1 MCEEDV
7 VLRNVGYWSENKLI
21 LEVWANR
28 NGSVGLLAPPPT
40 NPPEIPGPP
49 PPHRTTPASRA
60 TQNAGGECVERSGD
74 GGGGGGGCYNALMA
88 RARTRRAECRRR
100 GACRHRRRP
109 SVRSLRA
116 GGEAPSVRPG
126 SIFTTA
132 HRTTTNRGGL
142 LAPRRPHTS
151 RVVLTVDVKT
161 TSRLTELTDDDGVI
175 DDRDLY
181 TNPV

>member
-100 GACRHRRRP
+100 GACRHRR
-109 SVRSLRA
+109 
-116 GGEAPSVRPG
+116 PSVRPLSPG
-126 SIFTTA
+126 GRRGA
-132 HRTTTNRGGL
+132 ERPPWEYLHHRTPHHHQPGRAPGPAPPAHFQSGVDRGREDNV
-142 LAPRRPHTS
+142 PS
-151 RVVLTVDVKT
+151 D
-161 TSRLTELTDDDGVI
+161 
-175 DDRDLY
+175 
-181 TNPV
+181 

>member
-74 GGGGGGGCYNALMA
+74 GGGGGGCYNALMA

-142 LAPRRPHTS
+142 PAPRRPHTS

>member
-74 GGGGGGGCYNALMA
+74 GGGGGGCYNALMA

-100 GACRHRRRP
+100 GACRHRR
-109 SVRSLRA
+109 
-116 GGEAPSVRPG
+116 PSVRPLSPG
-126 SIFTTA
+126 GRRGA
-132 HRTTTNRGGL
+132 ERPPWEYLHHRTPHHHQPGRAPGPAPPAHFQSGVDRGREDNV
-142 LAPRRPHTS
+142 PS
-151 RVVLTVDVKT
+151 D
-161 TSRLTELTDDDGVI
+161 
-175 DDRDLY
+175 
-181 TNPV
+181 